1 AVAFAGAPSRPRPL
15 RERKE
20 SVTMAEFGE
29 NKSAVGPPV
38 AGWKAASG
46 GAGASLETHREE
58 PVSNG
63 NCGAPDTVKR
73 VQNESSCES
82 PTWEGTGPDSASKA
96 IPRRSSL
103 IKDGSRAGR
112 ERKKTVSFSSS
123 LSEKKISSAADC
135 IHSMVEG
142 SELKKIRT
150 NSRVYQR
157 YYLLDAG
164 LQALCWEPSKKESDK
179 ARISLASIREVRT
192 GRNTETFRTSGVYEQ
207 ISEDCAFSII
217 YGEMYESLDLVAN
230 SAEVANIWVTGLRYL
245 MQYGKHALD
254 MLASSQDSLRLI
266 WLEQLFSSAADSDR
280 QEDIEEGIRLQS
292 AIRMILNV
300 NPGVS
305 STKVEHRFKEL
316 QRVREKMCGLS
327 LDNGSG
333 VRDHSDNKSQTG
345 RNERV
350 TKQEFIEVFHD
361 FCTRPEIYFLLV
373 QFSSNKEFL
382 DTKDL
387 MRFLEAE
394 QGMAQVSEETSLKL
408 IHSHE
413 PSEEGRQQ
421 GYLSLDGFTSYLTSA
436 ECQLFDR
443 EHNIVC
449 QDMSQPLSH
458 YYINSS
464 HNTYLIEDQFRGPS
478 DISGYIRALK
488 MGCRCVE
495 VDVWDGPD
503 DAPVVCTG
511 HTLSPPLSLRCVLEA
526 IGKFAFVASD
536 YPLIVCIENHCSLQQ
551 QKVMWQ
557 HLIRILGERLYSDPP
572 DTGESYLPSPHALRH
587 RILLKGKKLG
597 PGPDGEDGEVSEEDE
612 GAEMCQKMKA
622 ANSSGAAPG
631 GNEKDTV
638 QKSVSFIAVTQ
649 TNPLLPPKRFQL
661 LKELSDLVTLCRSVS
676 FIDFP
681 TSTKSQKPWELCSF
695 HESLAVRLA
704 GESPG
709 DFVNHNKHFLSR
721 VYPSPMRIDSSN
733 MNPQDLWKC
742 GCQIV
747 SMNFQTAGLMMDLN
761 TAWFRQNGNC
771 GYVLRPAIMRQE
783 VSYFSADTR
792 DTVPGVSPQLLHV
805 KVISGQNL
813 PKPRGSEAK
822 GDVVD
827 PYVYVE
833 IHGIPADCTERH
845 TRTVTQNGDN
855 PIFDESFE
863 FQINL
868 PELAM
873 VRFVVLDDDFI
884 GDEFIGQYTI
894 PLECLQ
900 PGYRHVPLQSLTG
913 EELPHAKLFVH
924 VALTNRRGG
933 GKPHKRGLSVRK
945 ARKGRDYTA
954 LRDLGVRA
962 VDDVFK
968 MAAPLLRE
976 ATDLRENMQNSVAVF
991 RELCGVSAVANLM
1004 QCVLALGS
1012 RVSGPDGAPLLLFDL
1027 QDHFPTL
1034 EPQGPM
1040 PDVLRRVV
1048 ATYEMMVQASRAVIE
1063 FSDGIH
1069 DRILYIQ
1076 TTAMESHEKLQSLAA
1091 KEGLKGRKVSRALE
1105 SFSWNITILK
1115 GQADLLKH
1123 AKAEVQENMKQV
1135 HDAAL
1140 TGNLTKESVGV
1151 RRVRSQTRRGPE
1163 DKLTTSA
1170 RGPSA

>member
-1 AVAFAGAPSRPRPL
+1 MPL
-15 RERKE
+15 NEKRKKTSRKE
-20 SVTMAEFGE
+20 SVSMTDLGSQK
-29 NKSAVGPPV
+29 KSDVGPPV
-38 AGWKAASG
+38 AASWRAACG
-46 GAGASLETHREE
+46 GASAGMSVEAHREGE

-63 NCGAPDTVKR
+63 NCGASDAVKM

-82 PTWEGTGPDSASKA
+82 PTWEKTGSESALKSA

-112 ERKKTVSFSSS
+112 EKKKTVSFSST
-123 LSEKKISSAADC
+123 LSEKKISSAAGC

-142 SELKKIRT
+142 CELKKIRP

-164 LQALCWEPSKKESDK
+164 LQALFWEPSKKESDK
-179 ARISLASIREVRT
+179 ARIYLDSIREVRT
-192 GRNTETFRTSGVYEQ
+192 GRNTDTFRTSGVYEQ

-230 SAEVANIWVTGLRYL
+230 SSEVANIWVTGLRYL
-245 MQYGKHALD
+245 MQYGRQALD
-254 MLASSQDSLRLI
+254 MLANSQDSLRLR
-266 WLEQLFSSAADSDR
+266 WLEQLFSSAADLNK
-280 QEDIEEGIRLQS
+280 QEAIKEGIPLHSAVKLVQS
-292 AIRMILNV
+292 V

-305 STKVEHRFKEL
+305 SGKVEHRFKEI
-316 QRVREKMCGLS
+316 QRLREKMCGVTLC
-327 LDNGSG
+327 NESG
-333 VRDHSDNKSQTG
+333 FKDHSEIEKPSKRKEQ
-345 RNERV
+345 V

-373 QFSSNKEFL
+373 QFSSNKEYL
-382 DTKDL
+382 DAKDL
-387 MRFLEAE
+387 MRFIEAE
-394 QGMAQVSEETSLKL
+394 QGVAQVSEEMCLKL
-408 IHSHE
+408 IETHE
-413 PSEEGRQQ
+413 PSEEGRQH
-421 GYLSLDGFTSYLTSA
+421 GHLSLDGFTSYLTSS
-436 ECQLFDR
+436 ECHLFDR
-443 EHNIVC
+443 EHDTVC

-503 DAPVVCTG
+503 GEPVVCTG
-511 HTLSPPLSLRCVLEA
+511 HSLSRPLALRSVLEA
-526 IGKFAFVASD
+526 IGRFAFVASE
-536 YPLIVCIENHCSLQQ
+536 YPLILCIENHCSLQQ
-551 QKVMWQ
+551 QKVLLQ
-557 HLIRILGERLYSDPP
+557 HLTRILGERLYRDLP
-572 DTGESYLPSPHALRH
+572 DEEALYLPSPHALRH
-587 RILLKGKKLG
+587 RILLKGKKLQRDS
-597 PGPDGEDGEVSEEDE
+597 DGEDGEVSEEDE
-612 GAEMCQKMKA
+612 GAEMSQRIKA
-622 ANSSGAAPG
+622 INAG
-631 GNEKDTV
+631 GTEKDIL
-638 QKSVSFIAVTQ
+638 QKNFSLTSVPQSNMPHSSPKCFH
-649 TNPLLPPKRFQL
+649 LLR
-661 LKELSDLVTLCRSVS
+661 ELSDLVTLCQSVC
-676 FIDFP
+676 FKDFK
-681 TSTKSQKPWELCSF
+681 TSSKAQKPWELCSF
-695 HESLAVRLA
+695 HESLALRLA

-721 VYPSPMRIDSSN
+721 VYPNPMRIDSSN

-761 TAWFRQNGNC
+761 TAWFRQNGSC

-783 VSYFSADTR
+783 VSYFSADTK
-792 DTVPGVSPQLLHV
+792 DTVPGVPPQLLHV

-813 PKPRGSEAK
+813 PKPKGSGAK

-833 IHGIPADCTERH
+833 IHGIPADCTERR

-913 EELPHAKLFVH
+913 EDLPHAKLFVH

-933 GKPHKRGLSVRK
+933 GKPYKRGLSVRK
-945 ARKGRDYTA
+945 TRKGREYTA
-954 LRDLGVRA
+954 LRDLGVRS
-962 VDDVFK
+962 VDEVFK

-976 ATDLRENMQNSVAVF
+976 AADLRGNMQNSVAVF

-1012 RVSGPDGAPLLLFDL
+1012 RVSGPDGTALLLFDL
-1027 QDHFPTL
+1027 RDNYPTL
-1034 EPQGPM
+1034 EPQGPL

-1048 ATYEMMVQASRAVIE
+1048 STYDTMVNASKAVMEFADPTYEK
-1063 FSDGIH
+1063 
-1069 DRILYIQ
+1069 ILHIQ
-1076 TTAMESHEKLQSLAA
+1076 TMAMEFHEKLQSLAI
-1091 KEGLKGRKVSRALE
+1091 KEGLKGSKVSRALE

-1123 AKAEVQENMKQV
+1123 AKAEVEENMKQV

-1140 TGNLTKESVGV
+1140 TGNLSKEGVGL
-1151 RRVRSQTRRGPE
+1151 RRVRSQMGRGL
-1163 DKLTTSA
+1163 DDNTS
-1170 RGPSA
+1170 S

>member
-1 AVAFAGAPSRPRPL
+1 MCLDA
-15 RERKE
+15 
-20 SVTMAEFGE
+20 
-29 NKSAVGPPV
+29 
-38 AGWKAASG
+38 
-46 GAGASLETHREE
+46 HREE
-58 PVSNG
+58 LVSNG
-63 NCGAPDTVKR
+63 SCGAPDAVRR
-73 VQNESSCES
+73 VQHESGCES
-82 PTWEGTGPDSASKA
+82 PTWESTGPV

-112 ERKKTVSFSSS
+112 DRKKTVSFSSS

-142 SELKKIRT
+142 SELKKIRP

-179 ARISLASIREVRT
+179 ARISLDSMREVRT

-217 YGEMYESLDLVAN
+217 YGEIYESLDLVAN

-254 MLASSQDSLRLI
+254 MLASSQDSLRLG
-266 WLEQLFSSAADSDR
+266 WLEHLFSSAVDSDE
-280 QEDIEEGIRLQS
+280 QEDVEEGICLSSAVKLIQS
-292 AIRMILNV
+292 V

-305 STKVEHRFKEL
+305 GGKLEHRFKEL
-316 QRVREKMCGLS
+316 QRLRERMCGLG
-327 LDNGSG
+327 LDNGSAFKDPG
-333 VRDHSDNKSQTG
+333 KNAKTTG
-345 RNERV
+345 RHELV

-382 DTKDL
+382 NTKDL
-387 MRFLEAE
+387 MRFIEAE
-394 QGMAQVSEETSLKL
+394 QGMAQVSEETSMKL
-408 IHSHE
+408 ILSHE

-436 ECQLFDR
+436 ECHLFDR
-443 EHNIVC
+443 EHDIVC
-449 QDMSQPLSH
+449 QDMCQPLSH
-458 YYINSS
+458 YYVNSS

-488 MGCRCVE
+488 MGCRFVE
-495 VDVWDGPD
+495 VDVWDGPEEE
-503 DAPVVCTG
+503 PVVCTG
-511 HTLSPPLSLRCVLEA
+511 HSLSPPLVLRCVLEV
-526 IGKFAFVASD
+526 IGRFAFVASE
-536 YPLIVCIENHCSLQQ
+536 YPLIVSIENHCSLPQQ
-551 QKVMWQ
+551 RVLLQ
-557 HLIRILGERLYSDPP
+557 HLVRVFGDKLYTDFPEE
-572 DTGESYLPSPHALRH
+572 GALYLPSPNALRH
-587 RILLKGKKLG
+587 RVLLKCKKLE
-597 PGPDGEDGEVSEEDE
+597 PGLCGEDGEVSEEDE
-612 GAEMCQKMKA
+612 GAEMCQRMKA
-622 ANSSGAAPG
+622 ANSGGVTPG
-631 GNEKDTV
+631 GSDKDTGSKTGSLTP
-638 QKSVSFIAVTQ
+638 QP
-649 TNPLLPPKRFQL
+649 NPVPLPPKRLQM
-661 LKELSDLVTLCRSVS
+661 LKELSGLVSLCRSVR
-676 FIDFP
+676 FVDFP
-681 TSTKSQKPWELCSF
+681 TSSQSQKPWELCSF
-695 HESLAVRLA
+695 HESLAVRLTS
-704 GESPG
+704 ESPG
-709 DFVNHNKHFLSR
+709 DFVNHNKHFLTR

-747 SMNFQTAGLMMDLN
+747 AMNFQTAGLMMDLN

-783 VSYFSADTR
+783 VSYFSAETR

-813 PKPRGSEAK
+813 PKPRGSGAK

-833 IHGIPADCTERH
+833 IHGIPADCAERR
-845 TRTVTQNGDN
+845 TRSVTQNGDN
-855 PIFDESFE
+855 PVFDESFE

-894 PLECLQ
+894 PLECVQ

-913 EELPHAKLFVH
+913 EDLPHAKLFVH

-962 VDDVFK
+962 VDEIFK
-968 MAAPLLRE
+968 SAAPLLRD
-976 ATDLRENMQNSVAVF
+976 ATDLRGNMQNSVAVF

-1012 RVSGPDGAPLLLFDL
+1012 RVSGPEGTPLLLFDL
-1027 QDHFPTL
+1027 QDLYPIL
-1034 EPQGPM
+1034 EPQGPL

-1048 ATYEMMVQASRAVIE
+1048 STYDMMVQASRAVME
-1063 FSDGIH
+1063 LSTGLH
-1069 DRILYIQ
+1069 DRILHTQ
-1076 TTAMESHEKLQSLAA
+1076 STAMEFHEKLQSLAT
-1091 KEGLKGRKVSRALE
+1091 KEGLKGCKISRALE

-1123 AKAEVQENMKQV
+1123 AKAEVRENMKQV

-1140 TGNLTKESVGV
+1140 TGNLTKESAGP
-1151 RRVRSQTRRGPE
+1151 RRVRSQTRRGLEERGAPE
-1163 DKLTTSA
+1163 
-1170 RGPSA
+1170 

>member
-1 AVAFAGAPSRPRPL
+1 MNLLPYLLSCLSRPF
-15 RERKE
+15 
-20 SVTMAEFGE
+20 V
-29 NKSAVGPPV
+29 PP
-38 AGWKAASG
+38 
-46 GAGASLETHREE
+46 SLL
-58 PVSNG
+58 PV
-63 NCGAPDTVKR
+63 
-73 VQNESSCES
+73 Q
-82 PTWEGTGPDSASKA
+82 
-96 IPRRSSL
+96 
-103 IKDGSRAGR
+103 DGSRAGR
-112 ERKKTVSFSSS
+112 EKKKTVSFSSS
-123 LSEKKISSAADC
+123 LAEKKISSAAGC

-142 SELKKIRT
+142 SELKKIRP

-157 YYLLDAG
+157 YYLLDTG
-164 LQALCWEPSKKESDK
+164 LQALFWEPSKKESEK
-179 ARISLASIREVRT
+179 ARIFLDSIREVRT

-245 MQYGKHALD
+245 MQYGRHALD
-254 MLASSQDSLRLI
+254 ILANSQHSLRLR
-266 WLEQLFSSAADSDR
+266 WLEQLFSSAADQNK
-280 QEDIEEGIRLQS
+280 QEVIEEAIPLQS
-292 AIRMILNV
+292 AVKLVQSV

-305 STKVEHRFKEL
+305 SGKVEHRFKEI
-316 QRVREKMCGLS
+316 QRLREKTCAPTSCNESGLK
-327 LDNGSG
+327 
-333 VRDHSDNKSQTG
+333 DHAE
-345 RNERV
+345 NEKPSTRKEQV

-373 QFSSNKEFL
+373 QFSSNKEYL
-382 DTKDL
+382 DAKDL
-387 MRFLEAE
+387 MRFIEAE
-394 QGMAQVSEETSLKL
+394 QGVAQASEEMSLQL
-408 IHSHE
+408 IQAHE

-421 GYLSLDGFTSYLTSA
+421 GHLSLDGFTSYLTSS
-436 ECQLFDR
+436 ECHLFDR
-443 EHNIVC
+443 EHDTIC

-464 HNTYLIEDQFRGPS
+464 HNTYLIEDQFRGPA
-478 DISGYIRALK
+478 DKSGYIRALK

-503 DAPVVCTG
+503 GEPVVCTG
-511 HTLSPPLSLRCVLEA
+511 HSLSRPLALHSVLEA
-526 IGKFAFVASD
+526 IAKFAFVASE
-536 YPLIVCIENHCSLQQ
+536 YPLILCIENHCSLQQ
-551 QKVMWQ
+551 QKVLLQ
-557 HLIRILGERLYSDPP
+557 HLTRILGDKLYRDLPAE
-572 DTGESYLPSPHALRH
+572 GALYLPSPQELRH

-597 PGPDGEDGEVSEEDE
+597 PDSDGEVSEEDE
-612 GAEMCQKMKA
+612 GAEMSQRIKA
-622 ANSSGAAPG
+622 VNTG
-631 GNEKDTV
+631 GTEKDVV
-638 QKSVSFIAVTQ
+638 QKSVSLTSVPQ
-649 TNPLLPPKRFQL
+649 SNMPHSSPKRFQL
-661 LKELSDLVTLCRSVS
+661 LRELSDLITLCHSVG
-676 FIDFP
+676 FKDFK
-681 TSTKSQKPWELCSF
+681 TSSKAQKPWELCSF
-695 HESLAVRLA
+695 HESLALRLA
-704 GESPG
+704 GDSPG

-721 VYPSPMRIDSSN
+721 VYPNPMRIDSSN

-761 TAWFRQNGNC
+761 TAWFRQNGSC

-783 VSYFSADTR
+783 VSYFSADTK

-805 KVISGQNL
+805 ISGQNL
-813 PKPRGSEAK
+813 PKPKGSGAK

-833 IHGIPADCTERH
+833 IHGIPADCSERR
-845 TRTVTQNGDN
+845 TRTVRQNGDN
-855 PIFDESFE
+855 PVFDESFE

-913 EELPHAKLFVH
+913 EDLPHAKLFVH

-933 GKPHKRGLSVRK
+933 GKPYKRGLSVRK
-945 ARKGRDYTA
+945 TRKGREYTA
-954 LRDLGVRA
+954 LRDLGVRT
-962 VDDVFK
+962 VDEVFK

-976 ATDLRENMQNSVAVF
+976 AADLRGNMQNSVAVF

-1012 RVSGPDGAPLLLFDL
+1012 RVSGPEETPLLLFDL
-1027 QDHFPTL
+1027 RDNYPTL
-1034 EPQGPM
+1034 EPQGPL

-1048 ATYEMMVQASRAVIE
+1048 STYDTMVNASKAVME
-1063 FSDGIH
+1063 FADAIYEK
-1069 DRILYIQ
+1069 ILHIQ
-1076 TTAMESHEKLQSLAA
+1076 TMAMEFHERLQSLAM
-1091 KEGLKGRKVSRALE
+1091 KEGLKGSKVSRALE

-1123 AKAEVQENMKQV
+1123 AKAEVEENMKQV

-1140 TGNLTKESVGV
+1140 TGNLSKEGGGL
-1151 RRVRSQTRRGPE
+1151 RRVRSQTGRGP
-1163 DKLTTSA
+1163 DDDTSA
-1170 RGPSA
+1170 

>member
-1 AVAFAGAPSRPRPL
+1 
-15 RERKE
+15 
-20 SVTMAEFGE
+20 MAEFGE
-29 NKSAVGPPV
+29 NNKSAVGPPV
-38 AGWKAASG
+38 ADWKAASG
-46 GAGASLETHREE
+46 GGGMSPET

-63 NCGAPDTVKR
+63 NCTVKR
-73 VQNESSCES
+73 LQKQPSCES
-82 PTWEGTGPDSASKA
+82 PTWESAVSDSASKA

-112 ERKKTVSFSSS
+112 DRKKTVSFSSS

-142 SELKKIRT
+142 IELKKIRT

-254 MLASSQDSLRLI
+254 MLASSQDSLRLG
-266 WLEQLFSSAADSDR
+266 WLEQLFSSAADSDDLE
-280 QEDIEEGIRLQS
+280 EDVEGLRLQL
-292 AIRMILNV
+292 AVKLIRSV
-300 NPGVS
+300 NPGVGGG
-305 STKVEHRFKEL
+305 KVELRFKEL
-316 QRVREKMCGLS
+316 QRVRTSMSGLT
-327 LDNGSG
+327 LENESG
-333 VRDHSDNKSQTG
+333 AKDPGENKRPIG

-350 TKQEFIEVFHD
+350 TKQDFIKVFHD

-408 IHSHE
+408 ILSHE

-436 ECQLFDR
+436 ECHLFDR
-443 EHNIVC
+443 EHDGVC
-449 QDMSQPLSH
+449 QDMTQPLSH
-458 YYINSS
+458 YYISSS

-503 DAPVVCTG
+503 GEPVVCTG
-511 HTLSPPLSLRCVLEA
+511 HSLSPPLLLHCVLDA
-526 IGKFAFVASD
+526 IGRFAFVASH
-536 YPLIVCIENHCSLQQ
+536 YPLIVCIENHCSVQQ
-551 QKVMWQ
+551 QQVMWQ
-557 HLIRILGERLYSDPP
+557 HLVRILGEKLYADPP
-572 DTGESYLPSPHALRH
+572 YEGKSYLPSPHALRN

-597 PGPDGEDGEVSEEDE
+597 PGGEDGDVSEEDE
-612 GAEMCQKMKA
+612 GAEMSQKIKA
-622 ANSSGAAPG
+622 ANSGGAAPG
-631 GNEKDTV
+631 GNEKEMLP
-638 QKSVSFIAVTQ
+638 KSVTAV
-649 TNPLLPPKRFQL
+649 PPVPLPPKRFQL
-661 LKELSDLVTLCRSVS
+661 LKELSDLVTLCRSIS

-681 TSTKSQKPWELCSF
+681 TSSKSQNPWELCSF
-695 HESLAVRLA
+695 HETLAVRLA

-721 VYPSPMRIDSSN
+721 VYPSPMRVDSSN

-783 VSYFSADTR
+783 VSYFSANTR

-813 PKPRGSEAK
+813 PKPRGSGAK

-827 PYVYVE
+827 PYVYIE
-833 IHGIPADCTERH
+833 IHGIPADCTERR
-845 TRTVTQNGDN
+845 TRTMTQNGDN
-855 PIFDESFE
+855 PVFDESFE

-868 PELAM
+868 PELTM

-913 EELPHAKLFVH
+913 DELPHAKLFVH

-933 GKPHKRGLSVRK
+933 GEASQEGTVGEEGPQREELRSSEGPGGPGCGRGLQDGFS
-945 ARKGRDYTA
+945 
-954 LRDLGVRA
+954 
-962 VDDVFK
+962 
-968 MAAPLLRE
+968 
-976 ATDLRENMQNSVAVF
+976 
-991 RELCGVSAVANLM
+991 SAER
-1004 QCVLALGS
+1004 C
-1012 RVSGPDGAPLLLFDL
+1012 
-1027 QDHFPTL
+1027 H
-1034 EPQGPM
+1034 
-1040 PDVLRRVV
+1040 
-1048 ATYEMMVQASRAVIE
+1048 
-1063 FSDGIH
+1063 
-1069 DRILYIQ
+1069 
-1076 TTAMESHEKLQSLAA
+1076 
-1091 KEGLKGRKVSRALE
+1091 
-1105 SFSWNITILK
+1105 
-1115 GQADLLKH
+1115 
-1123 AKAEVQENMKQV
+1123 
-1135 HDAAL
+1135 
-1140 TGNLTKESVGV
+1140 
-1151 RRVRSQTRRGPE
+1151 
-1163 DKLTTSA
+1163 
-1170 RGPSA
+1170 

>member
-1 AVAFAGAPSRPRPL
+1 
-15 RERKE
+15 
-20 SVTMAEFGE
+20 MAEFGAKK
-29 NKSAVGPPV
+29 KSDAGPPV
-38 AGWKAASG
+38 AGWKAACG
-46 GAGASLETHREE
+46 GAAGAAAAAAAAAAAGGASSVETHRGGE

-63 NCGAPDTVKR
+63 NCSASDAVRR
-73 VQNESSCES
+73 VQNESGCES
-82 PTWEGTGPDSASKA
+82 PTWENTDSARVA

-103 IKDGSRAGR
+103 IKDGSRASR
-112 ERKKTVSFSSS
+112 EKKKTVSFSST
-123 LSEKKISSAADC
+123 LSEKKISSAAGC

-142 SELKKIRT
+142 SELKKIRPNT
-150 NSRVYQR
+150 RVYQR

-164 LQALCWEPSKKESDK
+164 LQALYWEPSKKESDK
-179 ARISLASIREVRT
+179 ARIFLDSIREVRT

-217 YGEMYESLDLVAN
+217 YGEIYESLDLVAN

-254 MLASSQDSLRLI
+254 MLANSQDSLRLR
-266 WLEQLFSSAADSDR
+266 WLEQLFSSAAQSDR
-280 QEDIEEGIRLQS
+280 PEDIEEGIPLQS
-292 AIRMILNV
+292 AVKLVQSINS
-300 NPGVS
+300 GVS
-305 STKVEHRFKEL
+305 TGKVEHRFKEL
-316 QRVREKMCGLS
+316 QRVREKTCGLTVE
-327 LDNGSG
+327 NGSG
-333 VRDHSDNKSQTG
+333 NKDHSPSKKRTG
-345 RNERV
+345 RNGQV
-350 TKQEFIEVFHD
+350 TKMEFMEVFHD

-373 QFSSNKEFL
+373 QFSGNKEYL
-382 DTKDL
+382 DAKDL
-387 MRFLEAE
+387 MRFIEAE
-394 QGMAQVSEETSLKL
+394 QGVAQVSEEFSLKL
-408 IHSHE
+408 IQSHE
-413 PSEEGRQQ
+413 PSEEGRQL
-421 GYLSLDGFTSYLTSA
+421 GHLSLDGFTSYLTSA
-436 ECQLFDR
+436 ECHLFDG
-443 EHNIVC
+443 EHNNVC

-478 DISGYIRALK
+478 DVSGYIRALK

-495 VDVWDGPD
+495 LDIWDGADEEPI
-503 DAPVVCTG
+503 VCTG
-511 HTLSPPLSLRCVLEA
+511 HTVSPPLALCSVLEA
-526 IGKFAFVASD
+526 IGKFAFVASE
-536 YPLIVCIENHCSLQQ
+536 YPLILCIENHCSLQQ
-551 QKVMWQ
+551 QKVLAQ
-557 HLIRILGERLYSDPP
+557 QLTRILGEWLYRDQL
-572 DTGESYLPSPHALRH
+572 DEGAIYLPSPHDLSH

-597 PGPDGEDGEVSEEDE
+597 LGPDGEAGEVSEEDE
-612 GAEMCQKMKA
+612 GAEMCQKVKA
-622 ANSSGAAPG
+622 VNSGSGTPG
-631 GNEKDTV
+631 GIEKDV
-638 QKSVSFIAVTQ
+638 QKSVCVTSQ
-649 TNPLLPPKRFQL
+649 SNSCHLPHKRFQL
-661 LKELSDLVTLCRSVS
+661 LRELSDLITLCHSVN
-676 FIDFP
+676 FIDFK
-681 TSTKSQKPWELCSF
+681 TSSKSQKPWEMCSF
-695 HESLAVRLA
+695 HESLAVRLTS
-704 GESPG
+704 ESPR

-721 VYPSPMRIDSSN
+721 VYPNPMRIDSSN

-783 VSYFSADTR
+783 VSYFSADTK

-813 PKPRGSEAK
+813 PKPKGSGTK

-833 IHGIPADCTERH
+833 IHGIPADCTERR
-845 TRTVTQNGDN
+845 TRTVTHNGDN

-900 PGYRHVPLQSLTG
+900 PGYRHVPLQCLTG
-913 EELPHAKLFVH
+913 EDLPHAKLFVH

-945 ARKGRDYTA
+945 ARRGREYTA
-954 LRDLGVRA
+954 LRDLGIRS
-962 VDDVFK
+962 VDEVFK
-968 MAAPLLRE
+968 MAAPFLRE
-976 ATDLRENMQNSVAVF
+976 ATDLRGNMQNSVAVF

-1004 QCVLALGS
+1004 QCVLALSS
-1012 RVSGPDGAPLLLFDL
+1012 RASGPEGTPLLLFDL
-1027 QDHFPTL
+1027 QDNYPTL
-1034 EPQGPM
+1034 EPQGPL

-1048 ATYEMMVQASRAVIE
+1048 STYETMVSASRAVME
-1063 FSDGIH
+1063 LSDGIY
-1069 DRILYIQ
+1069 DKILHIQ
-1076 TTAMESHEKLQSLAA
+1076 TMAMEFHENLQSLAM
-1091 KEGLKGRKVSRALE
+1091 KEGLKGSKVSRALE

-1123 AKAEVQENMKQV
+1123 AKAEVKENTKQV
-1135 HDAAL
+1135 RDAAL
-1140 TGNLTKESVGV
+1140 TGNLTKEGAGLQ
-1151 RRVRSQTRRGPE
+1151 RARSQTGRGQGE
-1163 DKLTTSA
+1163 TTSA
-1170 RGPSA
+1170 

>member
-1 AVAFAGAPSRPRPL
+1 
-15 RERKE
+15 
-20 SVTMAEFGE
+20 
-29 NKSAVGPPV
+29 PPF
-38 AGWKAASG
+38 
-46 GAGASLETHREE
+46 
-58 PVSNG
+58 
-63 NCGAPDTVKR
+63 
-73 VQNESSCES
+73 Q
-82 PTWEGTGPDSASKA
+82 
-96 IPRRSSL
+96 
-103 IKDGSRAGR
+103 DGSRAGR
-112 ERKKTVSFSSS
+112 EKKKTVSFSSS
-123 LSEKKISSAADC
+123 LSEKKISSASDC

-142 SELKKIRT
+142 SELKKIRP

-179 ARISLASIREVRT
+179 ARISLSSIREVRT
-192 GRNTETFRTSGVYEQ
+192 GRNTETFRTSGVYDQ

-217 YGEMYESLDLVAN
+217 YGDIYESLDLVAN
-230 SAEVANIWVTGLRYL
+230 SAEVANIWVIGLR
-245 MQYGKHALD
+245 MC
-254 MLASSQDSLRLI
+254 
-266 WLEQLFSSAADSDR
+266 
-280 QEDIEEGIRLQS
+280 
-292 AIRMILNV
+292 
-300 NPGVS
+300 
-305 STKVEHRFKEL
+305 EL
-316 QRVREKMCGLS
+316 TI
-327 LDNGSG
+327 DNGSG
-333 VRDHSDNKSQTG
+333 LEDYSENKKLTF
-345 RNERV
+345 V
-350 TKQEFIEVFHD
+350 EVFHD

-387 MRFLEAE
+387 MRFIEAE
-394 QGMAQVSEETSLKL
+394 QGMAQETSMKL
-408 IHSHE
+408 IQAHE
-413 PSEEGRQQ
+413 PSEKGREQ

-436 ECQLFDR
+436 ECHLFDQ
-443 EHNIVC
+443 EHSIIC
-449 QDMSQPLSH
+449 QDMTQPLSH

-495 VDVWDGPD
+495 LDVWDGADEEPL
-503 DAPVVCTG
+503 VCTG
-511 HTLSPPLSLRCVLEA
+511 HSLSPPLLLHCVLEA
-526 IGKFAFVASD
+526 IGRFAFAASE
-536 YPLIVCIENHCSLQQ
+536 YPLILCVENHCSLRQ

-557 HLIRILGERLYSDPP
+557 HLMRILGERLYTDPP
-572 DTGESYLPSPHALRH
+572 DEEASYLPSPHALRH
-587 RILLKGKKLG
+587 RILLKGKKLV
-597 PGPDGEDGEVSEEDE
+597 PSSDGEDGEVSEEDE
-612 GAEMCQKMKA
+612 GAEIP
-622 ANSSGAAPG
+622 SS
-631 GNEKDTV
+631 V
-638 QKSVSFIAVTQ
+638 
-649 TNPLLPPKRFQL
+649 PPKRFQL
-661 LKELSDLVTLCRSVS
+661 LKELSDLVNLCQSVT

-681 TSTKSQKPWELCSF
+681 TSSKSQKPWEVCSF

-704 GESPG
+704 SENPG

-721 VYPSPMRIDSSN
+721 VYPNPMRIDSSN

-813 PKPRGSEAK
+813 PKPKGSGAK

-833 IHGIPADCTERH
+833 IHGIPADCTERR
-845 TRTVTQNGDN
+845 TRTVSQNGDN

-954 LRDLGVRA
+954 LRDLGIRA
-962 VDDVFK
+962 VDEVFK

-976 ATDLRENMQNSVAVF
+976 ATDLRGNMQNSVAVF

-1004 QCVLALGS
+1004 QCILALSS
-1012 RVSGPDGAPLLLFDL
+1012 RVSEPEGMPLLLFDL
-1027 QDHFPTL
+1027 RDQYPTL
-1034 EPQGPM
+1034 EPQGSL

-1048 ATYEMMVQASRAVIE
+1048 STYEMMVQASRAVME
-1063 FSDGIH
+1063 LSDGIH
-1069 DRILYIQ
+1069 DKILHIQ
-1076 TTAMESHEKLQSLAA
+1076 TTAMEFHEKLQSLGT
-1091 KEGLKGRKVSRALE
+1091 KEGLKGSKVSRAVE
-1105 SFSWNITILK
+1105 RFSWNITILK

-1123 AKAEVQENMKQV
+1123 AKAEVLENMKQV

-1140 TGNLTKESVGV
+1140 AGNLTKERAGL
-1151 RRVRSQTRRGPE
+1151 RRASSQTRRGPNE
-1163 DKLTTSA
+1163 KLAMSTRGQSA
-1170 RGPSA
+1170 

>member
-1 AVAFAGAPSRPRPL
+1 M
-15 RERKE
+15 
-20 SVTMAEFGE
+20 SV
-29 NKSAVGPPV
+29 
-38 AGWKAASG
+38 
-46 GAGASLETHREE
+46 ETHRGE

-63 NCGAPDTVKR
+63 NCSVSDTAKR

-82 PTWEGTGPDSASKA
+82 PTWENTSAKP

-142 SELKKIRT
+142 SELKKIRP

-217 YGEMYESLDLVAN
+217 YGETYETLDLVAN

-254 MLASSQDSLRLI
+254 MLASSQDSLRLC
-266 WLEQLFSSAADSDR
+266 WLEQLFSSAADVDK

-292 AIRMILNV
+292 AVKLIQSV

-305 STKVEHRFKEL
+305 SSKVEHRFKEL
-316 QRVREKMCGLS
+316 QRVREKTYGPTIG
-327 LDNGSG
+327 NGSG
-333 VRDHSDNKSQTG
+333 NHSETKKPPG
-345 RNERV
+345 RNEQV
-350 TKQEFIEVFHD
+350 TKLEFIEVFHD
-361 FCTRPEIYFLLV
+361 FCTRPEIYFLMV

-382 DTKDL
+382 DAKDL
-387 MRFLEAE
+387 MRFIEAE
-394 QGMAQVSEETSLKL
+394 QGMAQANEETSLKL
-408 IHSHE
+408 IQCHE

-436 ECQLFDR
+436 ECHLFDR
-443 EHNIVC
+443 EHHIVC

-495 VDVWDGPD
+495 LDVWDGPD
-503 DAPVVCTG
+503 EEPVVCTG
-511 HTLSPPLSLRCVLEA
+511 HNLSPPLALRCVLDA
-526 IGKFAFVASD
+526 IGRFAFVASE
-536 YPLIVCIENHCSLQQ
+536 YPLILCIENHCSVHQ
-551 QKVMWQ
+551 QKVMLQ
-557 HLIRILGERLYSDPP
+557 HLVRILGEKLYTDLPEE
-572 DTGESYLPSPHALRH
+572 GALYLPSPNALRH

-597 PGPDGEDGEVSEEDE
+597 PFSDGEDGEVSEEDE
-612 GAEMCQKMKA
+612 GAEVCQRLKA
-622 ANSSGAAPG
+622 ANSGGTTSGAS
-631 GNEKDTV
+631 EKEV
-638 QKSVSFIAVTQ
+638 MQKIVSFTAAPQ
-649 TNPLLPPKRFQL
+649 SNPPHLPPKRFQL
-661 LKELSDLVTLCRSVS
+661 LKDLSDLVTLCHSVH
-676 FIDFP
+676 FIDFA
-681 TSTKSQKPWELCSF
+681 TSSKSQKPWELCSF

-704 GESPG
+704 SESPG

-721 VYPSPMRIDSSN
+721 VYPNPMRIDSSN

-771 GYVLRPAIMRQE
+771 GYILRPAIMRQE

-813 PKPRGSEAK
+813 PKPRGSGAK

-833 IHGIPADCTERH
+833 IHGIPADCMERR

-855 PIFDESFE
+855 PVFDESFE

-873 VRFVVLDDDFI
+873 VRFVVLDDDYI

-913 EELPHAKLFVH
+913 EDLPHAKLFVH

-954 LRDLGVRA
+954 LRDLGVRS

-976 ATDLRENMQNSVAVF
+976 ATDLRGNMQNSVAVF

-1004 QCVLALGS
+1004 QCVLALSS
-1012 RVSGPDGAPLLLFDL
+1012 RVSGPEGTPLLLFVL
-1027 QDHFPTL
+1027 QESYPTL
-1034 EPQGPM
+1034 EAQGPL

-1048 ATYEMMVQASRAVIE
+1048 STYDMMVQASRAVME
-1063 FSDGIH
+1063 LSDGLYE
-1069 DRILYIQ
+1069 RILHIQ
-1076 TTAMESHEKLQSLAA
+1076 TTAMEYHEKLQSLAA
-1091 KEGLKGRKVSRALE
+1091 KEGLKGCKVGRALE

-1115 GQADLLKH
+1115 GQADLLKC

-1140 TGNLTKESVGV
+1140 TGNLTKEGGGL
-1151 RRVRSQTRRGPE
+1151 RRVRSQTRRGQD
-1163 DKLTTSA
+1163 DKPGAAA
-1170 RGPSA
+1170 RGPSV

>member
-1 AVAFAGAPSRPRPL
+1 
-15 RERKE
+15 
-20 SVTMAEFGE
+20 MAEYGE
-29 NKSAVGPPV
+29 NKSAVSSPV
-38 AGWKAASG
+38 AGWKAAQG
-46 GAGASLETHREE
+46 GAGMSLETHRGE

-63 NCGAPDTVKR
+63 NCSVPNTAKR

-82 PTWEGTGPDSASKA
+82 PTWENTGSDSASKA

-112 ERKKTVSFSSS
+112 ERKKTVSFSST

-179 ARISLASIREVRT
+179 ARISLGSMREVRT
-192 GRNTETFRTSGVYEQ
+192 GRNTETFRTSGVYDQ

-254 MLASSQDSLRLI
+254 MLASSQDSLRCV
-266 WLEQLFSSAADSDR
+266 WLEQLYSSAADSDR
-280 QEDIEEGIRLQS
+280 KEDLEEGIRLQS
-292 AIRMILNV
+292 AIKLIQSV

-305 STKVEHRFKEL
+305 SGKVEHRFKEL
-316 QRVREKMCGLS
+316 QRVRERMCGLT

-333 VRDHSDNKSQTG
+333 AKDLSENKRLIA

-350 TKQEFIEVFHD
+350 TKQEFIEVFRD

-387 MRFLEAE
+387 TRFLEAE
-394 QGMAQVSEETSLKL
+394 QGMVQVSEETSLKL
-408 IHSHE
+408 IQSHE

-443 EHNIVC
+443 EHDAVF

-503 DAPVVCTG
+503 EDPVVCTG
-511 HTLSPPLSLRCVLEA
+511 HTLSPPLALRCVLEA
-526 IGKFAFVASD
+526 IGKFAFVASE
-536 YPLIVCIENHCSLQQ
+536 YPLIVCIENHCSQLQ

-557 HLIRILGERLYSDPP
+557 HLMRILGERLYTNPP
-572 DTGESYLPSPHALRH
+572 DEGELYLPSPHALRH
-587 RILLKGKKLG
+587 RILLKGKKLE
-597 PGPDGEDGEVSEEDE
+597 PDSDDDDGEVSEEDE
-612 GAEMCQKMKA
+612 GAEMCQRMKA
-622 ANSSGAAPG
+622 ANSAGAMPG
-631 GNEKDTV
+631 GNEKDMV
-638 QKSVSFIAVTQ
+638 QKSVSFTVVPQ
-649 TNPLLPPKRFQL
+649 SNPLHVPPKPFQL
-661 LKELSDLVTLCRSVS
+661 LKELSDLVTLCCSVR
-676 FIDFP
+676 FIDFA
-681 TSTKSQKPWELCSF
+681 TSSKIQKSWELCSF

-704 GESPG
+704 SESPG
-709 DFVNHNKHFLSR
+709 HFVNHNKRFLSR
-721 VYPSPMRIDSSN
+721 VYPNPMRIDSSN

-771 GYVLRPAIMRQE
+771 GFVLRPAIMRQE

-813 PKPRGSEAK
+813 PKPRGSGAK

-833 IHGIPADCTERH
+833 IHGIPADCTERR
-845 TRTVTQNGDN
+845 TRTITQNGDI

-884 GDEFIGQYTI
+884 GDDFIGQYTI

-954 LRDLGVRA
+954 LRDLGLRA

-991 RELCGVSAVANLM
+991 RELCGVSVVANLM

-1027 QDHFPTL
+1027 RDHYPTL
-1034 EPQGPM
+1034 EPQGPL

-1048 ATYEMMVQASRAVIE
+1048 STYEMMVQASRAVVE
-1063 FSDGIH
+1063 LSDGIY
-1069 DRILYIQ
+1069 DRILHIQ
-1076 TTAMESHEKLQSLAA
+1076 TMAMEFHEKLQSLAA
-1091 KEGLKGRKVSRALE
+1091 KEGLRGRKVTRAVE

-1123 AKAEVQENMKQV
+1123 AKTEVQENMEQV

-1151 RRVRSQTRRGPE
+1151 KRVRSQTRRGQD
-1163 DKLTTSA
+1163 DKPTTGA

>member
-1 AVAFAGAPSRPRPL
+1 
-15 RERKE
+15 
-20 SVTMAEFGE
+20 MAEFGE
-29 NKSAVGPPV
+29 NKSGPPV
-38 AGWKAASG
+38 ASWKAASG
-46 GAGASLETHREE
+46 GAGMSLETHREE
-58 PVSNG
+58 LVSNG
-63 NCGAPDTVKR
+63 NCSATDTARR
-73 VQNESSCES
+73 VQSESSCES
-82 PTWEGTGPDSASKA
+82 PTWESAGSDSATRP

-142 SELKKIRT
+142 SELKKVRP

-254 MLASSQDSLRLI
+254 MLASSQDSLRLG
-266 WLEQLFSSAADSDR
+266 WLEQLFCSATNTHDA
-280 QEDIEEGIRLQS
+280 EEGICLQS
-292 AIRMILNV
+292 AVKLIQSV

-305 STKVEHRFKEL
+305 SIKVEHRFKEL
-316 QRVREKMCGLS
+316 QRLREKMYGLT
-327 LDNGSG
+327 LDNGSA
-333 VRDHSDNKSQTG
+333 VNDYSENKWPIE
-345 RNERV
+345 RNEQV
-350 TKQEFIEVFHD
+350 TKQEFFEVFHD

-394 QGMAQVSEETSLKL
+394 QGMAQVSEETSLKV
-408 IHSHE
+408 IQSRE
-413 PSEEGRQQ
+413 PSEEGRLQ
-421 GYLSLDGFTSYLTSA
+421 GYLSLDGFTSYLTSE
-436 ECQLFDR
+436 ECRLFDR
-443 EHNIVC
+443 EHDTVC

-464 HNTYLIEDQFRGPS
+464 HNTYLIEDQYRGPS

-503 DAPVVCTG
+503 EEPVVCTG
-511 HTLSPPLSLRCVLEA
+511 HTLSPPLALRCVLEA
-526 IGKFAFVASD
+526 IGKFAFVASE
-536 YPLIVCIENHCSLQQ
+536 YPLIVCIENHCSPQQ
-551 QKVMWQ
+551 QKVMMQ
-557 HLIRILGERLYSDPP
+557 HLLRTLGDKLYIDSADEE
-572 DTGESYLPSPHALRH
+572 ESYLPSPHDLRY
-587 RILLKGKKLG
+587 RILLKGKKLE
-597 PGPDGEDGEVSEEDE
+597 PGWEGEDGEVSEEDE

-622 ANSSGAAPG
+622 ADSGGAAPG
-631 GNEKDTV
+631 GSEKDMV
-638 QKSVSFIAVTQ
+638 QKSVSFSAITQ
-649 TNPLLPPKRFQL
+649 CNPPHFPPKQFQL
-661 LKELSDLVTLCRSVS
+661 LKELSDLVTLCHSIR

-681 TSTKSQKPWELCSF
+681 TSSKGQKPWELCSF

-704 GESPG
+704 AESPG

-721 VYPSPMRIDSSN
+721 VYPNPMRIDSSN

-761 TAWFRQNGNC
+761 TAWFQQNGNC

-792 DTVPGVSPQLLHV
+792 DTVPGVAPQLLHV

-813 PKPRGSEAK
+813 PKPRGSGAK

-827 PYVYVE
+827 PYVFVE
-833 IHGIPADCTERH
+833 IHGIPADCTERR
-845 TRTVTQNGDN
+845 TRTITQNGDN

-884 GDEFIGQYTI
+884 MDEFIGQYAI

-900 PGYRHVPLQSLTG
+900 PGYRHVPLLSLTG
-913 EELPHAKLFVH
+913 EDLPHAKLFVH

-945 ARKGRDYTA
+945 ARKGRNYTA

-962 VDDVFK
+962 VDEVFK

-976 ATDLRENMQNSVAVF
+976 ATDLKENMQNSVAVF

-1012 RVSGPDGAPLLLFDL
+1012 RAAGPDGTPLLLFDL
-1027 QDHFPTL
+1027 RDHYPTL
-1034 EPQGPM
+1034 EPQGTL

-1048 ATYEMMVQASRAVIE
+1048 STYEMMVQASRAVIE
-1063 FSDGIH
+1063 LSDGIYNK
-1069 DRILYIQ
+1069 ILHIQ
-1076 TTAMESHEKLQSLAA
+1076 TTAMEFHEKLQSLAA
-1091 KEGLKGRKVSRALE
+1091 KEGLKGRKVTRALE

-1115 GQADLLKH
+1115 GQADLLKR

-1140 TGNLTKESVGV
+1140 TGNLSKEGVGV
-1151 RRVRSQTRRGPE
+1151 RRVRSQTRRGQD
-1163 DKLTTSA
+1163 DKPAPSVRGTTV
-1170 RGPSA
+1170 

>member
-1 AVAFAGAPSRPRPL
+1 
-15 RERKE
+15 
-20 SVTMAEFGE
+20 M
-29 NKSAVGPPV
+29 
-38 AGWKAASG
+38 
-46 GAGASLETHREE
+46 SLEAHREE

-63 NCGAPDTVKR
+63 NCGASDTVRR
-73 VQNESSCES
+73 VQTESSCDS
-82 PTWEGTGPDSASKA
+82 PTWESTGPA

-112 ERKKTVSFSSS
+112 DRKKTVSFSSS

-142 SELKKIRT
+142 SELKKIRP

-179 ARISLASIREVRT
+179 ARISLDSIREVRT

-217 YGEMYESLDLVAN
+217 YGEIYESLDLVAN

-254 MLASSQDSLRLI
+254 MLASSQDSLRLG
-266 WLEQLFSSAADSDR
+266 WLEHLFSSVIDLDG
-280 QEDIEEGIRLQS
+280 QENVEEGIRLQS
-292 AIRMILNV
+292 AVKLIQSV

-305 STKVEHRFKEL
+305 GGKLEHRFKEL
-316 QRVREKMCGLS
+316 QRVRERMCGLS
-327 LDNGSG
+327 LDNGSAFK
-333 VRDHSDNKSQTG
+333 DHGENKKITG

-382 DTKDL
+382 NTKDL
-387 MRFLEAE
+387 MRFIEAE
-394 QGMAQVSEETSLKL
+394 QGMAQVSEETSMKL
-408 IHSHE
+408 ILSHE

-436 ECQLFDR
+436 ECHLFDR
-443 EHNIVC
+443 EHDVVC
-449 QDMSQPLSH
+449 QDMCQPLSH

-488 MGCRCVE
+488 MGCRFVE
-495 VDVWDGPD
+495 VDVWDGPNEE
-503 DAPVVCTG
+503 PVVCTG
-511 HTLSPPLSLRCVLEA
+511 HSLSPPLVLRCVLEA
-526 IGKFAFVASD
+526 IGRFAFVASE
-536 YPLIVCIENHCSLQQ
+536 YPLILSIENHCSLPQ
-551 QKVMWQ
+551 QKVLSQ
-557 HLIRILGERLYSDPP
+557 HLVRVFGDKLYTNFP
-572 DTGESYLPSPHALRH
+572 DEGSLYLPSPNALRH

-597 PGPDGEDGEVSEEDE
+597 PGLCGEDGEVSEEDE
-612 GAEMCQKMKA
+612 GAEMCQRMKA
-622 ANSSGAAPG
+622 ANSGGVTPG
-631 GNEKDTV
+631 GSDKDTGAKTV
-638 QKSVSFIAVTQ
+638 PLTDQP
-649 TNPLLPPKRFQL
+649 NPAPLPPKRLQL
-661 LKELSDLVTLCRSVS
+661 LKELSGLVSLCHSVR

-681 TSTKSQKPWELCSF
+681 TSSKSQKPWELCSF

-709 DFVNHNKHFLSR
+709 DFVNHNKHFLTR

-813 PKPRGSEAK
+813 PKPRGSGAK

-833 IHGIPADCTERH
+833 IHGIPADCAERR

-855 PIFDESFE
+855 PVFDESFE

-894 PLECLQ
+894 PLECVQ

-913 EELPHAKLFVH
+913 EDLPHAKLFVH

-954 LRDLGVRA
+954 LRDLGVRV
-962 VDDVFK
+962 VDEVFK
-968 MAAPLLRE
+968 SAAPLLRE
-976 ATDLRENMQNSVAVF
+976 ATDLRGNMQNSVAVF

-1012 RVSGPDGAPLLLFDL
+1012 RVSGPEGTPLLLFDL
-1027 QDHFPTL
+1027 QDHYPIL
-1034 EPQGPM
+1034 EPQGPL

-1048 ATYEMMVQASRAVIE
+1048 STYDMMVQASRAVME
-1063 FSDGIH
+1063 LSTGIY
-1069 DRILYIQ
+1069 DRILHIQ
-1076 TTAMESHEKLQSLAA
+1076 TAAMEFHEKLQSLAS
-1091 KEGLKGRKVSRALE
+1091 KEGLKGCKISRALE

-1140 TGNLTKESVGV
+1140 TGNLTKEGSGL
-1151 RRVRSQTRRGPE
+1151 RRVRSQTRRGLE
-1163 DKLTTSA
+1163 DQAAA
-1170 RGPSA
+1170 RGASA

>member
-1 AVAFAGAPSRPRPL
+1 MADFAENQRSAVAP
-15 RERKE
+15 
-20 SVTMAEFGE
+20 
-29 NKSAVGPPV
+29 PPV

-46 GAGASLETHREE
+46 AAETSAEAHRGGEL
-58 PVSNG
+58 VSNG
-63 NCGAPDTVKR
+63 NCSAPDTVKGL
-73 VQNESSCES
+73 QKQSSCEL
-82 PTWEGTGPDSASKA
+82 PTWEGTGSDSASKP

-103 IKDGSRAGR
+103 IKDGSRVGR

-142 SELKKIRT
+142 SELKKIRP

-157 YYLLDAG
+157 YYMLDAG

-179 ARISLASIREVRT
+179 ARISLSSIREVRT

-217 YGEMYESLDLVAN
+217 YGDLYENLDLVAN

-254 MLASSQDSLRLI
+254 MLSSSQDSLRLG
-266 WLEQLFSSAADSDR
+266 WLEQLFSSAADSDG
-280 QEDIEEGIRLQS
+280 QDGVEEGIRLQS
-292 AIRMILNV
+292 AIKLIQRV

-305 STKVEHRFKEL
+305 GSKVEHRFKEL
-316 QRVREKMCGLS
+316 QRVRLM
-327 LDNGSG
+327 LDNGAG
-333 VRDHSDNKSQTG
+333 LKDHAEPKRSPG
-345 RNERV
+345 RKERV

-361 FCTRPEIYFLLV
+361 FGTRPEIYFLLV

-382 DTKDL
+382 DAKDL

-394 QGMAQVSEETSLKL
+394 QGMTQVSEETSLKL
-408 IHSHE
+408 IQSHE

-436 ECQLFDR
+436 ECRLFDR
-443 EHNIVC
+443 EHDIVC

-458 YYINSS
+458 YFINSS
-464 HNTYLIEDQFRGPS
+464 HNTYLIEDQFKGPS

-503 DAPVVCTG
+503 EEPVVCTG
-511 HTLSPPLSLRCVLEA
+511 HTLSPPLTLRCVLEA
-526 IGKFAFVASD
+526 IGKFAFVASG
-536 YPLIVCIENHCSLQQ
+536 YPLIICIENHCSSGQ
-551 QKVMWQ
+551 QKKMWEY
-557 HLIRILGERLYSDPP
+557 LTGVLGEKLYTTPP
-572 DTGESYLPSPHALRH
+572 NEGDAYLPSPHALRH
-587 RILLKGKKLG
+587 KILLKGKKLG
-597 PGPDGEDGEVSEEDE
+597 PGSDGEDGEVSEEDE
-612 GAEMCQKMKA
+612 GAEMCQRLKT
-622 ANSSGAAPG
+622 ANSGLAALAG
-631 GNEKDTV
+631 SEKDTL
-638 QKSVSFIAVTQ
+638 QKSVPSTAHC
-649 TNPLLPPKRFQL
+649 NPPHPPSKRFQL
-661 LKELSDLVTLCRSVS
+661 LKEMSDLVTLCHSVS
-676 FIDFP
+676 FVDFP
-681 TSTKSQKPWELCSF
+681 TSTKTQKPWELCSF

-704 GESPG
+704 GDSPG
-709 DFVNHNKHFLSR
+709 HFVNHNKHFLSR
-721 VYPSPMRIDSSN
+721 VYPNPMRIDSSN

-813 PKPRGSEAK
+813 PRPRGSGAK

-833 IHGIPADCTERH
+833 IHGIPADCTERR
-845 TRTVTQNGDN
+845 TRTVMHNGDN

-884 GDEFIGQYTI
+884 GDDFIGQYTI
-894 PLECLQ
+894 SLECLQ

-913 EELPHAKLFVH
+913 EELPHSRLFVH

-945 ARKGRDYTA
+945 ARKGRSYTA

-962 VDDVFK
+962 VDEVFK
-968 MAAPLLRE
+968 TVAPLVKE
-976 ATDLRENMQNSVAVF
+976 ATDLRENMQSSVAVF

-1004 QCVLALGS
+1004 QCVLALSS
-1012 RVSGPDGAPLLLFDL
+1012 RVSGPDGTPLLLFDL
-1027 QDHFPTL
+1027 REQYPTL
-1034 EPQGPM
+1034 EPQGPL

-1048 ATYEMMVQASRAVIE
+1048 STYEMMVQASRAVVE
-1063 FSDGIH
+1063 LSDGIYN
-1069 DRILYIQ
+1069 RILQIQ
-1076 TTAMESHEKLQSLAA
+1076 TTGSRPW
-1091 KEGLKGRKVSRALE
+1091 LKVMCALC
-1105 SFSWNITILK
+1105 
-1115 GQADLLKH
+1115 
-1123 AKAEVQENMKQV
+1123 
-1135 HDAAL
+1135 
-1140 TGNLTKESVGV
+1140 
-1151 RRVRSQTRRGPE
+1151 
-1163 DKLTTSA
+1163 
-1170 RGPSA
+1170 

>member
-1 AVAFAGAPSRPRPL
+1 MRQETS
-15 RERKE
+15 E
-20 SVTMAEFGE
+20 SVTMAERAAK
-29 NKSAVGPPV
+29 KSLMAPPV
-38 AGWKAASG
+38 ADWRAAPQAG
-46 GAGASLETHREE
+46 GGLSADLPRGET
-58 PVSNG
+58 VSNG
-63 NCGAPDTVKR
+63 NCSVPDAAKR
-73 VQNESSCES
+73 AQTDASCES
-82 PTWEGTGPDSASKA
+82 PTWENAGPDSALKP

-103 IKDGSRAGR
+103 IKDGSRSGR
-112 ERKKTVSFSSS
+112 DRKKTVSFSST
-123 LSEKKISSAADC
+123 LTEKKISSAADC
-135 IHSMVEG
+135 IHAMVEG
-142 SELKKIRT
+142 SELKKVRP

-157 YYLLDAG
+157 YYLMDAG
-164 LQALCWEPSKKESDK
+164 LQALFWEPSKKESDK
-179 ARISLASIREVRT
+179 ARITLSSIREVRT

-245 MQYGKHALD
+245 MQYGKHAFD
-254 MLASSQDSLRLI
+254 MLASSRDSLRLR
-266 WLEQLFSSAADSDR
+266 WLERLFSSANLEG
-280 QEDIEEGIRLQS
+280 EDHAKEGIPLQL
-292 AIRMILNV
+292 AIKFIQSV

-305 STKVEHRFKEL
+305 SAKVELRFREI
-316 QRVREKMCGLS
+316 QRVREKSCGS
-327 LDNGSG
+327 VTDDGCENK
-333 VRDHSDNKSQTG
+333 DHSESKKLG
-345 RNERV
+345 ERV
-350 TKQEFIEVFHD
+350 CKQEFIEVFHD

-382 DTKDL
+382 DAKDL
-387 MRFLEAE
+387 MKFIEAE
-394 QGMAQVSEETSLKL
+394 QGMAQVCEETSLKL
-408 IHSHE
+408 IQSHE

-421 GYLSLDGFTSYLTSA
+421 GHLSLDGFTSYLTSA
-436 ECQLFDR
+436 ECRLFDP
-443 EHNIVC
+443 EHDNVC

-495 VDVWDGPD
+495 IDVWDGPD
-503 DAPVVCTG
+503 EEPVVCTG
-511 HTLSPPLSLRCVLEA
+511 HTLSPPLVLRCVLEA
-526 IGKFAFVASD
+526 IGRFAFVASEF
-536 YPLIVCIENHCSLQQ
+536 PLILCIENHCSLRQQ
-551 QKVMWQ
+551 HVLLQ
-557 HLIRILGERLYSDPP
+557 HLTRTLGRWLYTDPP
-572 DTGESYLPSPHALRH
+572 AEGILYLPSPQALRH
-587 RILLKGKKLG
+587 RILIKGKKLK
-597 PGPDGEDGEVSEEDE
+597 PDFDGEDGDVSEEDE
-612 GAEMCQKMKA
+612 GAEMCHKMKVV
-622 ANSSGAAPG
+622 NSGSAAPG
-631 GNEKDTV
+631 GTESDV
-638 QKSVSFIAVTQ
+638 MQRSVIAVTQ
-649 TNPLLPPKRFQL
+649 PNPPHLPLQRFQL
-661 LKELSDLVTLCRSVS
+661 LREFSDLVTLCQSIS

-681 TSTKSQKPWELCSF
+681 TSSKSQKPWELVSF
-695 HESLAVRLA
+695 HESLAVHLA
-704 GESPG
+704 GDSPG
-709 DFVNHNKHFLSR
+709 DFVNHNKRFLSR
-721 VYPSPMRIDSSN
+721 VYPSPARIDSSN

-747 SMNFQTAGLMMDLN
+747 AMNFQTAGLMMDLN

-783 VSYFSADTR
+783 VSYFCADTR

-813 PKPRGSEAK
+813 PKPKGSGAK

-827 PYVYVE
+827 PYVYME
-833 IHGIPADCTERH
+833 IHGIPADCAERR

-900 PGYRHVPLQSLTG
+900 PGYRHLPLQSLTG
-913 EELPHAKLFVH
+913 EELLHAQLFVH

-945 ARKGRDYTA
+945 ARRGRDYTA
-954 LRDLGVRA
+954 LRVLGLRA

-968 MAAPLLRE
+968 MASPLLRE
-976 ATDLRENMQNSVAVF
+976 ATDLRGNMQNSVSVF

-1004 QCVLALGS
+1004 QCVLALSS
-1012 RVSGPDGAPLLLFDL
+1012 RVTGPEGTPLLLFDL
-1027 QDHFPTL
+1027 QDNYPTL
-1034 EPQGPM
+1034 EAQGPL

-1048 ATYEMMVQASRAVIE
+1048 STYEAMVNASKAVME
-1063 FSDGIH
+1063 LSDGIH
-1069 DRILYIQ
+1069 DKILHIQ
-1076 TTAMESHEKLQSLAA
+1076 STAMEFHEKLQILAA
-1091 KEGLKGRKVSRALE
+1091 REGMKGSKVCRAVE
-1105 SFSWNITILK
+1105 SFSWNVTILK

-1135 HDAAL
+1135 HDSAL
-1140 TGNLTKESVGV
+1140 TGNLTKDGVGL
-1151 RRVRSQTRRGPE
+1151 RRVRSQSRQNHG
-1163 DKLTTSA
+1163 DNTSA
-1170 RGPSA
+1170 RSRPV

>member
-1 AVAFAGAPSRPRPL
+1 
-15 RERKE
+15 
-20 SVTMAEFGE
+20 
-29 NKSAVGPPV
+29 
-38 AGWKAASG
+38 
-46 GAGASLETHREE
+46 
-58 PVSNG
+58 
-63 NCGAPDTVKR
+63 
-73 VQNESSCES
+73 
-82 PTWEGTGPDSASKA
+82 
-96 IPRRSSL
+96 
-103 IKDGSRAGR
+103 
-112 ERKKTVSFSSS
+112 
-123 LSEKKISSAADC
+123 
-135 IHSMVEG
+135 MVEG
-142 SELKKIRT
+142 CELKKIRPS
-150 NSRVYQR
+150 SRVYQR

-164 LQALCWEPSKKESDK
+164 LQALFWEPSKKESDK
-179 ARISLASIREVRT
+179 ARIYLDSIREVRT
-192 GRNTETFRTSGVYEQ
+192 GRNTDTFRTSGVYEQ

-230 SAEVANIWVTGLRYL
+230 SSEVANIWVTGLRYL
-245 MQYGKHALD
+245 MQYGRQALD
-254 MLASSQDSLRLI
+254 MLANSQDSLRLR
-266 WLEQLFSSAADSDR
+266 WLEQLFSSAADLNK
-280 QEDIEEGIRLQS
+280 QEAIKEGIPLHSAVKLVQS
-292 AIRMILNV
+292 V

-305 STKVEHRFKEL
+305 SGKVEHRFKEI
-316 QRVREKMCGLS
+316 QRLREKMCGVTLC
-327 LDNGSG
+327 NESG
-333 VRDHSDNKSQTG
+333 FKDHSEIEKPSKRKEQ
-345 RNERV
+345 V

-373 QFSSNKEFL
+373 QFSSNKEYL
-382 DTKDL
+382 DAKDL
-387 MRFLEAE
+387 MRFIEAE
-394 QGMAQVSEETSLKL
+394 QGVAQVSEEMCLKL
-408 IHSHE
+408 IETHE
-413 PSEEGRQQ
+413 PSEEGRQH
-421 GYLSLDGFTSYLTSA
+421 GHLSLDGFTSYLTSS
-436 ECQLFDR
+436 ECHLFDR
-443 EHNIVC
+443 EHDTVC

-503 DAPVVCTG
+503 GEPVVCTG
-511 HTLSPPLSLRCVLEA
+511 HSLSRPLALRSVLEA
-526 IGKFAFVASD
+526 IGRFAFVASE
-536 YPLIVCIENHCSLQQ
+536 YPLILCIENHCSLQQ
-551 QKVMWQ
+551 QKVLLQ
-557 HLIRILGERLYSDPP
+557 HLTRILGERLYRDLP
-572 DTGESYLPSPHALRH
+572 DEEALYLPSPHALRH
-587 RILLKGKKLG
+587 RILLKGKKLQRDS
-597 PGPDGEDGEVSEEDE
+597 DGEDGEVSEEDE
-612 GAEMCQKMKA
+612 GAEMSQRIKA
-622 ANSSGAAPG
+622 INAG
-631 GNEKDTV
+631 GTEKDIL
-638 QKSVSFIAVTQ
+638 QKNFSLTSVPQSNMPHSSPKCFH
-649 TNPLLPPKRFQL
+649 LLR
-661 LKELSDLVTLCRSVS
+661 ELSDLVTLCQSVC
-676 FIDFP
+676 FKDFK
-681 TSTKSQKPWELCSF
+681 TSSKAQKPWELCSF
-695 HESLAVRLA
+695 HESLALRLA

-721 VYPSPMRIDSSN
+721 VYPNPMRIDSSN

-761 TAWFRQNGNC
+761 TAWFRQNGSC

-783 VSYFSADTR
+783 VSYFSADTK
-792 DTVPGVSPQLLHV
+792 DTVPGVPPQLLHV

-813 PKPRGSEAK
+813 PKPKGSGAK

-833 IHGIPADCTERH
+833 IHGIPADCTERR

-913 EELPHAKLFVH
+913 EDLPHAKLFVH

-933 GKPHKRGLSVRK
+933 GKPYKRGLSVRK
-945 ARKGRDYTA
+945 TRKGREYTA
-954 LRDLGVRA
+954 LRDLGVRS
-962 VDDVFK
+962 VDEVFK

-976 ATDLRENMQNSVAVF
+976 AADLRGNMQNSVAVF

-1012 RVSGPDGAPLLLFDL
+1012 RVSGPDGTALLLFDL
-1027 QDHFPTL
+1027 RDNYPTL
-1034 EPQGPM
+1034 EPQGPL

-1048 ATYEMMVQASRAVIE
+1048 STYDTMVNASKAVMEFADATYEK
-1063 FSDGIH
+1063 
-1069 DRILYIQ
+1069 ILHIQ
-1076 TTAMESHEKLQSLAA
+1076 TMAMEFHEKLQSLAI
-1091 KEGLKGRKVSRALE
+1091 KEGLKGSKVSRALE

-1123 AKAEVQENMKQV
+1123 AKAEVEENMKQV

-1140 TGNLTKESVGV
+1140 TGNLSKEGVGL
-1151 RRVRSQTRRGPE
+1151 RRVRSQMGRGL
-1163 DKLTTSA
+1163 DDNTS
-1170 RGPSA
+1170 S

>member
-1 AVAFAGAPSRPRPL
+1 
-15 RERKE
+15 
-20 SVTMAEFGE
+20 MAEFGD
-29 NKSAVGPPV
+29 NKSAFNPPV
-38 AGWKAASG
+38 AAWKEAGISRG
-46 GAGASLETHREE
+46 GGGE

-63 NCGAPDTVKR
+63 NCTVSDTAVKR
-73 VQNESSCES
+73 VQSESGSES
-82 PTWEGTGPDSASKA
+82 PTWESAGSDSASKT

-135 IHSMVEG
+135 IHAMVEG
-142 SELKKIRT
+142 SELKKVRP
-150 NSRVYQR
+150 NSRVYHR
-157 YYLLDAG
+157 YYLLDTG

-179 ARISLASIREVRT
+179 ARISLASVREVRT

-254 MLASSQDSLRLI
+254 MLASSQDSLRLG
-266 WLEQLFSSAADSDR
+266 WLEQLFSSATDSDK
-280 QEDIEEGIRLQS
+280 QEDSVEGIDLHSAVKMIQS
-292 AIRMILNV
+292 V

-305 STKVEHRFKEL
+305 SSKVEHRFKDE
-316 QRVREKMCGLS
+316 
-327 LDNGSG
+327 
-333 VRDHSDNKSQTG
+333 NKAGKTG
-345 RNERV
+345 RNEQV

-408 IHSHE
+408 IQSHE

-421 GYLSLDGFTSYLTSA
+421 GFLSLDGFTSYLTST
-436 ECQLFDR
+436 ECHLFDR
-443 EHNIVC
+443 EHDTVF

-495 VDVWDGPD
+495 LDVWDGAD
-503 DAPVVCTG
+503 DEPVVCTG
-511 HTLSPPLSLRCVLEA
+511 HTLSPPLILHCVLEA
-526 IGKFAFVASD
+526 IRRFAFVSSD
-536 YPLIVCIENHCSLQQ
+536 YPLILCLENHCSLRQ
-551 QKVMWQ
+551 QKVMLQ
-557 HLIRILGERLYSDPP
+557 HLLRILGDKLFTDVP
-572 DTGESYLPSPHALRH
+572 DEGESYLPSPQALKH

-597 PGPDGEDGEVSEEDE
+597 LCWDAEDGDVSEEDE
-612 GAEMCQKMKA
+612 GAEMCQRMKK
-622 ANSSGAAPG
+622 N
-631 GNEKDTV
+631 
-638 QKSVSFIAVTQ
+638 VSFVAVTQ
-649 TNPLLPPKRFQL
+649 SSPPHLPPKRFQL
-661 LKELSDLVTLCRSVS
+661 LTRLSDLVALCCSVR

-681 TSTKSQKPWELCSF
+681 TSSKSQKPWELCSI

-704 GESPG
+704 GENPG
-709 DFVNHNKHFLSR
+709 DFVNHNKHFLTR
-721 VYPSPMRIDSSN
+721 VYPSPMRVDSSN

-813 PKPRGSEAK
+813 PKPRGSGAK

-833 IHGIPADCTERH
+833 IHGIPADCSERR

-962 VDDVFK
+962 VDEVFK
-968 MAAPLLRE
+968 MAAPQLRE
-976 ATDLRENMQNSVAVF
+976 ATDLRENMQNSIAVF

-1004 QCVLALGS
+1004 QCVLALSS
-1012 RVSGPDGAPLLLFDL
+1012 RVSGPDGTPLLVFDL
-1027 QDHFPTL
+1027 RDLYPTL
-1034 EPQGPM
+1034 EPQGLL

-1048 ATYEMMVQASRAVIE
+1048 STYEMMVQASRAVIE
-1063 FSDGIH
+1063 HSDGIY
-1069 DRILYIQ
+1069 DRILHIQ
-1076 TTAMESHEKLQSLAA
+1076 TTAMEFHEKLQTMAA

-1123 AKAEVQENMKQV
+1123 ARAEVQENMKQV

-1140 TGNLTKESVGV
+1140 AGNLTKEGRGV
-1151 RRVRSQTRRGPE
+1151 QRVRSQTRRGPD
-1163 DKLTTSA
+1163 DKPTTSM

>member
-1 AVAFAGAPSRPRPL
+1 
-15 RERKE
+15 
-20 SVTMAEFGE
+20 MAEFGE
-29 NKSAVGPPV
+29 KRAAGPPV
-38 AGWKAASG
+38 ASCGRRGMSQEVNRA
-46 GAGASLETHREE
+46 E

-63 NCGAPDTVKR
+63 SCTAADTGR
-73 VQNESSCES
+73 RRTVQAGCDS
-82 PTWEGTGPDSASKA
+82 PTWDSPTKQ

-142 SELKKIRT
+142 SELKKVRS

-179 ARISLASIREVRT
+179 ARIALASIREVRT

-217 YGEMYESLDLVAN
+217 YGDLYESLDLVAN
-230 SAEVANIWVTGLRYL
+230 SAEVANIWITGLRYL
-245 MQYGKHALD
+245 MKYGKHAFD
-254 MLASSQDSLRLI
+254 MLANSHNSLRLG
-266 WLEQLFSSAADSDR
+266 WLNQLFSTAAHSDVDEWISLHSAV
-280 QEDIEEGIRLQS
+280 RLVQD
-292 AIRMILNV
+292 V

-305 STKVEHRFKEL
+305 SVKVEHRFKEL
-316 QRVREKMCGLS
+316 QRVREKMHSLS
-327 LDNGSG
+327 VDNGPDGKDIAAHEVMSAG
-333 VRDHSDNKSQTG
+333 Q
-345 RNERV
+345 V

-387 MRFLEAE
+387 MKFLEAE
-394 QGMAQVSEETSLKL
+394 QGVAQVSEEASLEL
-408 IHSHE
+408 IQSHE
-413 PSEEGRQQ
+413 PSDEGRQQ
-421 GYLSLDGFTSYLTSA
+421 GYLSLDGFNSYLTSA
-436 ECQLFDR
+436 ECHIFDR
-443 EHNIVC
+443 EHDSVC

-464 HNTYLIEDQFRGPS
+464 HNTYLIEDQLRGPA

-495 VDVWDGPD
+495 VDVWDGAD
-503 DAPVVCTG
+503 GEPVVCTG
-511 HTLSPPLSLRCVLEA
+511 HTLSPPLALRSVLEA
-526 IGKFAFVASD
+526 ITKFAFVSSE
-536 YPLIVCIENHCSLQQ
+536 YPLIVSLENHCSPSQ
-551 QKVMWQ
+551 QKVMMQ
-557 HLIRILGERLYSDPP
+557 HLVRILGPRLFRDPP
-572 DTGESYLPSPHALRH
+572 DGRETYLPSPNALRH
-587 RILLKGKKLG
+587 QILLKGKKLELNW
-597 PGPDGEDGEVSEEDE
+597 DSDDGEVSEEDE
-612 GAEMCQKMKA
+612 GAEMCQRMRA
-622 ANSSGAAPG
+622 SNSGGAAAATG
-631 GNEKDTV
+631 DDKDISQRSAALTTV
-638 QKSVSFIAVTQ
+638 TFC
-649 TNPLLPPKRFQL
+649 NPPHHSPQRFLL
-661 LKELSDLVTLCRSVS
+661 LKELSDLVTLCQSVR
-676 FIDFP
+676 FIDFQ
-681 TSTKSQKPWELCSF
+681 TSSKSQRPWELCSF
-695 HESLAVRLA
+695 HETLALRLA
-704 GESPG
+704 SESPG
-709 DFVNHNKHFLSR
+709 NFVNHNKHFLSR
-721 VYPSPMRIDSSN
+721 VYPNPMRVDSSN

-761 TAWFRQNGNC
+761 TAWFRQNGCC

-783 VSYFSADTR
+783 VSYFSADTKEA
-792 DTVPGVSPQLLHV
+792 VPGVSPQLLHV

-813 PKPRGSEAK
+813 PKPRGSAAK

-827 PYVYVE
+827 PYIYVE
-833 IHGIPADCTERH
+833 IHGIPADCTERR
-845 TRTVTQNGDN
+845 TRTIHHNGDN
-855 PIFDESFE
+855 PVFDESFE

-873 VRFVVLDDDFI
+873 VRFVVLDDDYI

-900 PGYRHVPLQSLTG
+900 SGYRHVPLQSLTG
-913 EELPHAKLFVH
+913 EDLPHAQLFVH

-954 LRDLGVRA
+954 LRELGVRS
-962 VDDVFK
+962 VDEVFRS
-968 MAAPLLRE
+968 AAPLLRE
-976 ATDLRENMQNSVAVF
+976 ATDLRENMQNSVEVF
-991 RELCGVSAVANLM
+991 RELCGVSAAANLM
-1004 QCVLALGS
+1004 QCILALSS
-1012 RVSGPDGAPLLLFDL
+1012 RVAGPDGSPLLLFDL
-1027 QDHFPTL
+1027 RNHYPTL
-1034 EPQGPM
+1034 EPQGPL

-1048 ATYEMMVQASRAVIE
+1048 STYEMMVQASRAVME
-1063 FSDGIH
+1063 LTDGIYS
-1069 DRILYIQ
+1069 RILHTQ
-1076 TTAMESHEKLQSLAA
+1076 TTAMEFHENLQSLAGR
-1091 KEGLKGRKVSRALE
+1091 EGLKGRKVSQALE

-1115 GQADLLKH
+1115 GQADRLKH
-1123 AKAEVQENMKQV
+1123 AKLEVQENMKQV

-1140 TGNLTKESVGV
+1140 TGNLTKEASGI
-1151 RRVRSQTRRGPE
+1151 RRVRSQSKRSQVEPLG
-1163 DKLTTSA
+1163 TSV
-1170 RGPSA
+1170 

>member
-1 AVAFAGAPSRPRPL
+1 
-15 RERKE
+15 
-20 SVTMAEFGE
+20 MAEFGE

-38 AGWKAASG
+38 AGCKAASG
-46 GAGASLETHREE
+46 GTGTSLETHRGE

-63 NCGAPDTVKR
+63 SCSVPNAGKK

-82 PTWEGTGPDSASKA
+82 PKWESTGPDSAAKP

-112 ERKKTVSFSSS
+112 EKKKTVSFSSS
-123 LSEKKISSAADC
+123 LSEKKISSASDC

-142 SELKKIRT
+142 SELKKIRP

-179 ARISLASIREVRT
+179 ARISLSSIREVRT
-192 GRNTETFRTSGVYEQ
+192 GRNTETFRTSGVYDQ

-217 YGEMYESLDLVAN
+217 YGDIYESLDLVAN
-230 SAEVANIWVTGLRYL
+230 SAEVANIWVIGLRYL
-245 MQYGKHALD
+245 MQYGKHTLD
-254 MLASSQDSLRLI
+254 MLASSQNSLRLG
-266 WLEQLFSSAADSDR
+266 WLEQLFSSAANQDTRGDVT
-280 QEDIEEGIRLQS
+280 EGIHLEL
-292 AIRMILNV
+292 AIKLIQGV
-300 NPGVS
+300 NPGVNS
-305 STKVEHRFKEL
+305 GKVEHRFKEL
-316 QRVREKMCGLS
+316 QRLRERMCELTI
-327 LDNGSG
+327 DNGSG
-333 VRDHSDNKSQTG
+333 LEDYSENKKLTA

-350 TKQEFIEVFHD
+350 TKQEFVEVFHD

-387 MRFLEAE
+387 MRFIEAE

-408 IHSHE
+408 IQAHE
-413 PSEEGRQQ
+413 PSEKGREQ

-436 ECQLFDR
+436 ECHLFDQ
-443 EHNIVC
+443 EHSIIC
-449 QDMSQPLSH
+449 QDMTQPLSH

-495 VDVWDGPD
+495 LDVWDGADEEPL
-503 DAPVVCTG
+503 VCTG
-511 HTLSPPLSLRCVLEA
+511 HSLSPPLLLHCVLEA
-526 IGKFAFVASD
+526 IGRFAFAASE
-536 YPLIVCIENHCSLQQ
+536 YPLILCVENHCSLRQ

-557 HLIRILGERLYSDPP
+557 HLMRILGERLYTDPP
-572 DTGESYLPSPHALRH
+572 DEEASYLPSPQALRH
-587 RILLKGKKLG
+587 RILLKGKKLV
-597 PGPDGEDGEVSEEDE
+597 PSSDGEDGEVSEEDE
-612 GAEMCQKMKA
+612 GAEMCQKIKA
-622 ANSSGAAPG
+622 VNSGGAAPG
-631 GNEKDTV
+631 GSEKDTV
-638 QKSVSFIAVTQ
+638 QKIVVTSSPSSV
-649 TNPLLPPKRFQL
+649 PPKRFQL
-661 LKELSDLVTLCRSVS
+661 LKELSDLVNLCQSVT

-681 TSTKSQKPWELCSF
+681 TSSKSQKPWEVCSF

-704 GESPG
+704 SENPG

-721 VYPSPMRIDSSN
+721 VYPNPMRIDSSN

-813 PKPRGSEAK
+813 PKPKGSGAK

-833 IHGIPADCTERH
+833 IHGIPADCTERR
-845 TRTVTQNGDN
+845 TRTVSQNGDN

-900 PGYRHVPLQSLTG
+900 PGYRHVPLQTLTG

-954 LRDLGVRA
+954 LRDLGIRA
-962 VDDVFK
+962 VDEVFK

-976 ATDLRENMQNSVAVF
+976 ATDLRGNMQNSVAVF

-1004 QCVLALGS
+1004 QCILALSS
-1012 RVSGPDGAPLLLFDL
+1012 RVSEPEGMPLLLFDL
-1027 QDHFPTL
+1027 RDQYPTL
-1034 EPQGPM
+1034 EPQGSL

-1048 ATYEMMVQASRAVIE
+1048 STYEMMVQASRTVME
-1063 FSDGIH
+1063 LSDGIH
-1069 DRILYIQ
+1069 DKILHIQ
-1076 TTAMESHEKLQSLAA
+1076 TTAMEFHEKLQSLGT
-1091 KEGLKGRKVSRALE
+1091 KEGLKGSKVSRAVE
-1105 SFSWNITILK
+1105 RFSWNITILK

-1123 AKAEVQENMKQV
+1123 AKAEVLENMKQV

-1140 TGNLTKESVGV
+1140 AGNLTKERTGL
-1151 RRVRSQTRRGPE
+1151 RRASSQTRRGHNE
-1163 DKLTTSA
+1163 KLAMSTRGQSA
-1170 RGPSA
+1170 

>member
-1 AVAFAGAPSRPRPL
+1 VCQCRREGAEL
-15 RERKE
+15 EC
-20 SVTMAEFGE
+20 G
-29 NKSAVGPPV
+29 GPPPL
-38 AGWKAASG
+38 S
-46 GAGASLETHREE
+46 R
-58 PVSNG
+58 
-63 NCGAPDTVKR
+63 
-73 VQNESSCES
+73 Q
-82 PTWEGTGPDSASKA
+82 
-96 IPRRSSL
+96 
-103 IKDGSRAGR
+103 DGSRAGR

-142 SELKKIRT
+142 SELKKVRT

-217 YGEMYESLDLVAN
+217 YGELYESLDLVAN

-245 MQYGKHALD
+245 KQYGKHALD
-254 MLASSQDSLRLI
+254 MLASSQDSLRHV
-266 WLEQLFSSAADSDR
+266 WLEQLFSSAADSDGH
-280 QEDIEEGIRLQS
+280 EDVDEGIRLQS
-292 AIRMILNV
+292 AVSLIQSV
-300 NPGVS
+300 NPGVNGG
-305 STKVEHRFKEL
+305 KVEHRFKEL
-316 QRVREKMCGLS
+316 QRVRERMCG
-327 LDNGSG
+327 
-333 VRDHSDNKSQTG
+333 
-345 RNERV
+345 NERV

-408 IHSHE
+408 IQSHE

-421 GYLSLDGFTSYLTSA
+421 GYLSLDGFTSYLTSS
-436 ECQLFDR
+436 ECHLFER
-443 EHNIVC
+443 EHGIVC

-503 DAPVVCTG
+503 EEPVVCTG
-511 HTLSPPLSLRCVLEA
+511 HSLSPPLAWRCVLEA
-526 IGKFAFVASD
+526 IGKYAFVASE
-536 YPLIVCIENHCSLQQ
+536 YPLIVCIENHCSHQQ

-557 HLIRILGERLYSDPP
+557 HLMRILGERIHTDPP
-572 DTGESYLPSPHALRH
+572 DGGESYLPSPDALRH

-597 PGPDGEDGEVSEEDE
+597 SGSDVEDGEVSEEDE
-612 GAEMCQKMKA
+612 GAEMCQRL
-622 ANSSGAAPG
+622 
-631 GNEKDTV
+631 
-638 QKSVSFIAVTQ
+638 KS
-649 TNPLLPPKRFQL
+649 NPPQLPPKRFQL
-661 LKELSDLVTLCRSVS
+661 LKELSDLVTLCCSIR
-676 FIDFP
+676 FTDFQ
-681 TSTKSQKPWELCSF
+681 TSSEKQKSWELCSF
-695 HESLAVRLA
+695 HETLALRLA
-704 GESPG
+704 SESPG

-761 TAWFRQNGNC
+761 TAWFRQNGSC

-813 PKPRGSEAK
+813 PKPRGSGAK
-822 GDVVD
+822 GNVVD

-833 IHGIPADCTERH
+833 IHGIPADCTERR

-968 MAAPLLRE
+968 MAAPQLRE

-991 RELCGVSAVANLM
+991 RELCGVSVVANLM

-1012 RVSGPDGAPLLLFDL
+1012 RVSGPDGVPLILFDL
-1027 QDHFPTL
+1027 RDQYPTL
-1034 EPQGPM
+1034 EPQGPL

-1048 ATYEMMVQASRAVIE
+1048 STYDMMVQASRAVIE
-1063 FSDGIH
+1063 LSDGIH
-1069 DRILYIQ
+1069 DKILHIQ
-1076 TTAMESHEKLQSLAA
+1076 TMAMEFHEKLQSLAA

-1140 TGNLTKESVGV
+1140 TGNLTKECAGV
-1151 RRVRSQTRRGPE
+1151 RRVRSQTRRGQDDRP
-1163 DKLTTSA
+1163 T
-1170 RGPSA
+1170 

>member
-1 AVAFAGAPSRPRPL
+1 MFVIHKQGILFGGLTVCLSLSTHFSSSYSARPPPNPHPS
-15 RERKE
+15 
-20 SVTMAEFGE
+20 
-29 NKSAVGPPV
+29 PV
-38 AGWKAASG
+38 FICPVLPSFLP
-46 GAGASLETHREE
+46 SLH
-58 PVSNG
+58 PH
-63 NCGAPDTVKR
+63 
-73 VQNESSCES
+73 Q
-82 PTWEGTGPDSASKA
+82 
-96 IPRRSSL
+96 
-103 IKDGSRAGR
+103 DGSRAGR
-112 ERKKTVSFSSS
+112 ERKKTVSFSCS

-157 YYLLDAG
+157 YYLLDTG

-179 ARISLASIREVRT
+179 ARIFLASVREVRT

-245 MQYGKHALD
+245 MQYGKHAVD
-254 MLASSQDSLRLI
+254 MLASSQDSLRLC
-266 WLEQLFSSAADSDR
+266 WLEQLFSSAADSHS
-280 QEDIEEGIRLQS
+280 QGNVEEGIHLQS
-292 AIRMILNV
+292 AVGLIQSV

-305 STKVEHRFKEL
+305 IK
-316 QRVREKMCGLS
+316 
-327 LDNGSG
+327 
-333 VRDHSDNKSQTG
+333 DHTENKKATG
-345 RNERV
+345 KNERV
-350 TKQEFIEVFHD
+350 TKPEFIEVFHD

-382 DTKDL
+382 DTQDL

-408 IHSHE
+408 IQSHE
-413 PSEEGRQQ
+413 PSKKGREQR
-421 GYLSLDGFTSYLTSA
+421 YLSLDGFTSYLTSA
-436 ECQLFDR
+436 ECHLFDR
-443 EHNIVC
+443 EHDTVC

-458 YYINSS
+458 YYISSS
-464 HNTYLIEDQFRGPS
+464 HNTYLIEDQFKGPS

-503 DAPVVCTG
+503 DEPVVCAG
-511 HTLSPPLSLRCVLEA
+511 PTLSPPLSLRCVLEA
-526 IGKFAFVASD
+526 IGRFAFVASE
-536 YPLIVCIENHCSLQQ
+536 YPLIICIENHCSLLQ
-551 QKVMWQ
+551 QKVMYQ
-557 HLIRILGERLYSDPP
+557 HLVRILGERLYTDPP
-572 DTGESYLPSPHALRH
+572 DERDSYLPSPHALRH
-587 RILLKGKKLG
+587 RILIKGKKLG
-597 PGPDGEDGEVSEEDE
+597 PGSDGGDGGVSEEDE
-612 GAEMCQKMKA
+612 GAEMWT
-622 ANSSGAAPG
+622 GLV
-631 GNEKDTV
+631 GNEKDMS
-638 QKSVSFIAVTQ
+638 QKS
-649 TNPLLPPKRFQL
+649 LLSTFQL
-661 LKELSDLVTLCRSVS
+661 LKELSDLVILCHSVR
-676 FIDFP
+676 FTDFT
-681 TSTKSQKPWELCSF
+681 TSSKSQKPWEMCSF
-695 HESLAVRLA
+695 HESLALRLA
-704 GESPG
+704 SESPG

-721 VYPSPMRIDSSN
+721 VFPKPMRVDSSN

-813 PKPRGSEAK
+813 PKPRGSGAK

-833 IHGIPADCTERH
+833 IHGIPADCTERR

-900 PGYRHVPLQSLTG
+900 PGYRHVPLQFLTG

-954 LRDLGVRA
+954 LRDLGIRA
-962 VDDVFK
+962 VDEVFK

-991 RELCGVSAVANLM
+991 RELCGVSAVGNLM
-1004 QCVLALGS
+1004 RCVLALSS
-1012 RVSGPDGAPLLLFDL
+1012 RVSGPEGMPLLLFDL
-1027 QDHFPTL
+1027 RDYYPTL
-1034 EPQGPM
+1034 EPQGPL

-1048 ATYEMMVQASRAVIE
+1048 STYEMMVQASRAVNE
-1063 FSDGIH
+1063 LSDGIY
-1069 DRILYIQ
+1069 DRILHIQ
-1076 TTAMESHEKLQSLAA
+1076 TTAMEFHEKLDNLAA

-1115 GQADLLKH
+1115 GQTDLLQH
-1123 AKAEVQENMKQV
+1123 AKAEVQENIKQV
-1135 HDAAL
+1135 RDAAL
-1140 TGNLTKESVGV
+1140 TGNLAKESLGV
-1151 RRVRSQTRRGPE
+1151 RRVRSQTRGQSQDDTPII
-1163 DKLTTSA
+1163 
-1170 RGPSA
+1170 